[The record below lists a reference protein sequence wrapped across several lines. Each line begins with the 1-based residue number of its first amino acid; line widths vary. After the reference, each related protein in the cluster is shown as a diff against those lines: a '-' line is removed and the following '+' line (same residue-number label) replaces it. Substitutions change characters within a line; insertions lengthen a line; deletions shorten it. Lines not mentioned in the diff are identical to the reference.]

1 VTAIP
6 PKTRVLT
13 VRGQSYVISRFAVA
27 VVDGPDRGARAIA
40 SSDEL
45 TVGAERGV
53 DLQLTDPSVSR
64 HHCAIRATTR
74 GLEVRDLGSTNGT
87 MLQGCEIVRAY
98 VTGGTQLRIGT
109 TVIAVE
115 ILVDE
120 ITEPMAT
127 DHRCFDLAGASDAMR
142 RLYPRLLRYAESD
155 GTVLITG
162 ETGTG
167 KELAADAIHRASRR
181 SKGPFVAINCGAL
194 SSQLTESE
202 LFGHVRGAFT
212 GAEADRRGAFEQ
224 AHGGTLFLDEV
235 GELPPSVQPLLLRVL
250 ESRTI
255 RPLGASGER
264 KVDVRVIAAT
274 HRDLRAAVNRRQ
286 FRADLYFRLHVLPV
300 ELPPLRER
308 EGDVALLAEL
318 FWRELRESP
327 PPAELLAGLARQ
339 SWPGNVRELRNAV
352 ERAVLVGWSE
362 TNPGETDW
370 CYADARQ
377 ATLAAWE
384 RAWVTTLVA
393 HHGGNLSA
401 AARAAG
407 MARTYLRRL
416 VQRHNITTG
425 SDES

>member
-1 VTAIP
+1 
-6 PKTRVLT
+6 LT
-13 VRGQSYVISRFAVA
+13 VRGQSYVIRRFAVG
-27 VVDGPDRGARAIA
+27 VVDGPDRGARAVA
-40 SSDEL
+40 SSDQL
-45 TVGAERGV
+45 TVGAEHGV
-53 DLQLTDPSVSR
+53 DLRLTDPAVSR
-64 HHCAIRATTR
+64 HHCAIRATAR

-98 VTGGTQLRIGT
+98 ITANTQLKIGN

-115 ILVDE
+115 VLGDE

-127 DHRCFDLAGASDAMR
+127 DDRCFDLVGGSTAMR
-142 RLYPRLLRYAESD
+142 RIYPMLLRYAESD

-167 KELAADAIHRASRR
+167 KELAAEAIHRASRR

-212 GAEADRRGAFEQ
+212 GADADRRGAFEQ
-224 AHGGTLFLDEV
+224 ADGGTVFLDEV

-255 RPLGASGER
+255 RPLGANGER

-286 FRADLYFRLHVLPV
+286 FRADLYFRLQVLPI

-318 FWRELRESP
+318 FWRELRESAV
-327 PPAELLAGLARQ
+327 PAELLANLARQ

-352 ERAVLVGWSE
+352 ERAALVGWSAGDRVE
-362 TNPGETDW
+362 TER
-370 CYADARQ
+370 CYAEARQ
-377 ATLAAWE
+377 QALAAWE
-384 RAWVTTLVA
+384 REWLAALVT

-401 AARAAG
+401 ASRAAR

-416 VQRHNITTG
+416 VLRHNITVG
-425 SDES
+425 PGES